1 MGDLYRSAQHALAVA
16 RGATDNEPRRMKL
29 TATIV
34 VALRA
39 RSLAEAGTELDD
51 VLAPARDRDDIDIK
65 SVDLQ
70 TPSGGPPVMLPHAAP
85 SPAPAPVAPPPL
97 PDGR

>member
-1 MGDLYRSAQHALAVA
+1 
-16 RGATDNEPRRMKL
+16 MKL

-34 VALRA
+34 VSFQA
-39 RSLAEAGTELDD
+39 RSLAEAGTKLDE

-70 TPSGGPPVMLPHAAP
+70 TPSGGPPVTLPHTAP
-85 SPAPAPVAPPPL
+85 PPAPAPGVPHPL